1 MSTLHTP
8 TPKTLETNNVQ
19 FKNMNQTT
27 TTPKKYDVKKS
38 NKPTSWIS
46 NLSGFNPNMGVSL
59 VNTKYENTKK

>member
-19 FKNMNQTT
+19 FTMNQT

-59 VNTKYENTKK
+59 VNTKYESKK